1 MIIQVVLV
9 SCVIDLADLLTI
21 SPREDTCRTGWF
33 DDGDVT
39 ILGDKELLADLQRNH
54 GDHICE
60 NPVDM
65 EAQTIS
71 GLKSYQTLNTF
82 NRFNCTEGFICLN
95 SEQKRR
101 RCDDYKVM
109 FTCTGSFC
117 SGCRTRWFDVDD
129 PSGNGDYEV
138 LSELLTVY
146 PREIC
151 SRPLAIEAQTRSGTP
166 ASLTGDT
173 FQVYDATYGFA
184 CVNADQSDSRCEDYR
199 VRFTCPEVFCSVS
212 QECRTGWF
220 SSDDPS
226 GVGDIESITH
236 LLQKYPEH
244 ICYNPIAIHAQTVA
258 GIPAKHTGNTFLT
271 YDVTY
276 GFACINSDQS
286 SGKCEDYRVMLTCPM
301 DFCQVCRTGWF
312 DIDDPSGRGDYETLQ
327 QILVEHPEGVC
338 SDPLGIEAMT
348 TAGTPALQTNNVFQ
362 VYDATYGF
370 ACVNAEQP
378 PNKPCEDYKVRFT
391 CPPQFCEH
399 RRPPAVA

>member
-117 SGCRTRWFDVDD
+117 SE
-129 PSGNGDYEV
+129 S
-138 LSELLTVY
+138 
-146 PREIC
+146 
-151 SRPLAIEAQTRSGTP
+151 
-166 ASLTGDT
+166 
-173 FQVYDATYGFA
+173 YDATYGFA

>member
-1 MIIQVVLV
+1 TFGPYYTCTEEW
-9 SCVIDLADLLTI
+9 SLA
-21 SPREDTCRTGWF
+21 CRTGWF

-71 GLKSYQTLNTF
+71 GRTSVLPVL
-82 NRFNCTEGFICLN
+82 
-95 SEQKRR
+95 
-101 RCDDYKVM
+101 M
-109 FTCTGSFC
+109 FS
-117 SGCRTRWFDVDD
+117 S
-129 PSGNGDYEV
+129 
-138 LSELLTVY
+138 
-146 PREIC
+146 
-151 SRPLAIEAQTRSGTP
+151 
-166 ASLTGDT
+166 
-173 FQVYDATYGFA
+173 YDATYGFA